1 MKNVIFTY
9 DTIQNGERGEA
20 CAMILVEDAQ
30 AWHFNLPLVERTTPR
45 QGIF

>member
-20 CAMILVEDAQ
+20 CAMILVEDARG
-30 AWHFNLPLVERTTPR
+30 WRFNLPLAKRTTPR

>member
-9 DTIQNGERGEA
+9 DTIQNGERSEA
-20 CAMILVEDAQ
+20 SAMILVEDGPG
-30 AWHFNLPLVERTTPR
+30 HFNLPLVERTTPR

>member
-20 CAMILVEDAQ
+20 CAVILVEDAQ
-30 AWHFNLPLVERTTPR
+30 AWHFNPPLAERTTPR
-45 QGIF
+45 RVIF

>member
-30 AWHFNLPLVERTTPR
+30 AGHFNLPLVERTTPR